1 MHDLPPENPA
11 HRARVS
17 RVAVSCDTERPRFR
31 NVDEAAEEASGCVLV
46 AVLAQHRI
54 DELAVSIYR
63 PVEVTPAPSDL
74 HVGLVDVPGAADATP
89 PLRTEPLGEQRCEG
103 RFPRA
108 DRLVCHLVAA
118 LEEYLG
124 DVAEAQLVAQ
134 PPEHRE
140 HHDVGREP
148 DLVEARAGSL
158 VEPAPGTCGT
168 GTCGT
173 RALCAAAGGT
183 LLSIGSADRSQG
195 SSSLSPA
202 RGYPSAPSDLTE
214 PLEPLRQGL
223 RAHHGGYGP
232 GVAAGLSL
240 RHDHGSQYLSDH
252 FQGELRF
259 LGIRSS
265 PSFVAAPEGNG
276 CAERFIRTL
285 KEQLL
290 WVEPFETVQQLRL
303 ALLAFKDR
311 YNQKWLVE
319 RHGHR
324 TPAAVR
330 QAPRRAPERLHDYR
344 ERSVQE
350 TRSGTPGS
358 RRSSLR
364 CGHRRRTPSRSVW
377 WERSGANVS
386 TI

>member
-1 MHDLPPENPA
+1 M
-11 HRARVS
+11 
-17 RVAVSCDTERPRFR
+17 AVSCDTERPRFR

-54 DELAVSIYR
+54 DELAVSVYR

-118 LEEYLG
+118 LEEHLG

-158 VEPAPGTCGT
+158 VEPAPA
-168 GTCGT
+168 
-173 RALCAAAGGT
+173 RAALEPAVPELCAPAAGGT

-195 SSSLSPA
+195 SSSLSRA

-214 PLEPLRQGL
+214 PRRLL
-223 RAHHGGYGP
+223 A
-232 GVAAGLSL
+232 
-240 RHDHGSQYLSDH
+240 
-252 FQGELRF
+252 
-259 LGIRSS
+259 LGR
-265 PSFVAAPEGNG
+265 
-276 CAERFIRTL
+276 
-285 KEQLL
+285 
-290 WVEPFETVQQLRL
+290 RL
-303 ALLAFKDR
+303 AGIALAADR
-311 YNQKWLVE
+311 
-319 RHGHR
+319 
-324 TPAAVR
+324 T
-330 QAPRRAPERLHDYR
+330 RA
-344 ERSVQE
+344 
-350 TRSGTPGS
+350 
-358 RRSSLR
+358 R
-364 CGHRRRTPSRSVW
+364 CP
-377 WERSGANVS
+377 
-386 TI
+386 